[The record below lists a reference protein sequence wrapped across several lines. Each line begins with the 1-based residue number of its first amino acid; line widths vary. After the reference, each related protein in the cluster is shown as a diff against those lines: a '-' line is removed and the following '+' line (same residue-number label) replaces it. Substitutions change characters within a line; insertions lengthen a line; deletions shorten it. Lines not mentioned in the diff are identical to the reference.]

1 MELRMKRSQ
10 RSTGLMGGKVKFAL
24 QAQLLI
30 NEEERALIKKYKLG
44 DTIVYASSN
53 TYKHADAAVAGVEAG
68 HLWGMAQGAVRL
80 GLAKLSF
87 QVTIDSLT
95 RGQTIELN
103 ELPELLAAEEGIVEA
118 CQTTK
123 AFLEAASTFDGQEV
137 VMAI

>member
-10 RSTGLMGGKVKFAL
+10 RATGLMGGKVKFAL
-24 QAQLLI
+24 EAQLLI

-44 DTIVYASSN
+44 DTLVFASGN
-53 TYKHADAAVAGVEAG
+53 AVKHADAALASVDTGRM
-68 HLWGMAQGAVRL
+68 WSMAAGAVRA
-80 GLAKLSF
+80 GLSRLSF

-95 RGQTIELN
+95 KGQTIELN
-103 ELPELLAAEEGIVEA
+103 ELPELLAAEEGVVEA

-123 AFLEAASTFDGQEV
+123 AFLEAASTFDGREV